1 MRFLHIAM
9 GSASELHYQVL
20 LARDLQYMPATAA
33 DPLEQHVIEVKR
45 MLSSLI
51 KKLKSTQ

>member
-9 GSASELHYQVL
+9 GSASELHYQVI
-20 LARDLQYMPATAA
+20 LARDLRFMTTTAA
-33 DPLEQHVIEVKR
+33 DPLEQHIIEIKR